1 MIIYIYSKS
10 DSFKKH
16 INKVIGS
23 RVTYR
28 TDLGVMKAG
37 SADIILIHA
46 SSYSDLNLSEILRD
60 NANASFS
67 VVIADDLP
75 DIGKMLRYTNL
86 GVKGYCNT
94 YMAKQHYEQLLM
106 MLRDGHSWFPPALLS
121 QALSLAHSSVR
132 PEESDEQ
139 LLELTSRQKQI
150 ALCIAEGKSNKV
162 VAEEC
167 GIAEGT
173 VKSHITQ
180 IFNKLNVSDRI
191 GLVIHLKELN
201 LIGRN
206 RRKTD

>member
-1 MIIYIYSKS
+1 MIIYIYTKS
-10 DSFKKH
+10 DSFKEH
-16 INKVIGS
+16 IKKVMGFH
-23 RVTYR
+23 VTYR
-28 TDLGVMKAG
+28 SDLATMKAG
-37 SADIILIHA
+37 LGDIIVIHA
-46 SSYSDLNLSEILRD
+46 SSYSDLNLSDILRD
-60 NANASFS
+60 NANASLAIA
-67 VVIADDLP
+67 IADDLP

-86 GVKGYCNT
+86 GVKGYCNS
-94 YMAKQHYEQLLM
+94 YMAKAHYDQLVLM
-106 MLRDGHSWFPPALLS
+106 LKDGHSWFPPALLS

-180 IFNKLNVSDRI
+180 IFNKLNVSDRV

-201 LIGRN
+201 LLGRN